1 MKLGFHYGERVAVL
15 PATIAAH
22 LHKASK
28 KDITVL
34 LTLATEPVAQVD
46 LVAAKNVIAARG
58 EYTAAEI
65 DAALAFWRG
74 TGVVTLDEHEEAAV
88 VVAPTKAD
96 VPIAPQVIAEKGLPA
111 YSTEELSSILARRT
125 ELSQLIDD
133 CQQAFGKIFNTN
145 EIGIIAGLADYLG
158 LDGEYILL
166 LLSHCTRMEK
176 KSLRYV
182 EKMAIT
188 LHDEGIH
195 DARILEERLHR
206 IEVMA
211 SATGRIRAMFGISS
225 RALTA
230 KEKAML
236 ENWLCTMQYGDAIL
250 QKAYEIT
257 VDSIGKSSL
266 PYANTILERWYAEG
280 YRTIEDIDAAIADY
294 RRKKN
299 EGKGSFDVDDFFEAA
314 LARTYGE

>member
-15 PATIAAH
+15 PAAIAAH

-28 KDITVL
+28 KDIAVL

-46 LVAAKNVIAARG
+46 LDAAKNVIAARG

-74 TGVVTLDEHEEAAV
+74 TGVVSVDEDEDGAPAASV
-88 VVAPTKAD
+88 PVQTAVPT
-96 VPIAPQVIAEKGLPA
+96 APQVIAEKGLPT
-111 YSTEELSSILARRT
+111 YNTEELSSILARRK

-166 LLSHCTRMEK
+166 LLTHCRNMEK

-182 EKMAIT
+182 EKMAIA

-195 DARILEERLHR
+195 DAKNLEERLQN
-206 IEVMA
+206 IETMA
-211 SATGRIRAMFGISS
+211 KATGRVRAIFGITS
-225 RALTA
+225 RALTG

-236 ENWLCTMQYGDAIL
+236 ESWLCKMKYGEEMLTRAYELTVDAI
-250 QKAYEIT
+250 
-257 VDSIGKSSL
+257 GKPSM
-266 PYANTILERWYAEG
+266 PYANKILERWFANG
-280 YRTIEDIDAAIADY
+280 YKSVEDVEKALADY
-294 RRKKN
+294 KSKKN
-299 EGKGSFDVDDFFEAA
+299 GGSSFDVDEFFEAA
-314 LARTYGE
+314 LRRTYN

>member
-1 MKLGFHYGERVAVL
+1 
-15 PATIAAH
+15 
-22 LHKASK
+22 
-28 KDITVL
+28 VL
-34 LTLATEPVAQVD
+34 LALAAEPLCRMD
-46 LVAAKNVIAARG
+46 LEAAKKSVGGRLSLSADEVGAAV
-58 EYTAAEI
+58 
-65 DAALAFWRG
+65 AFWRG
-74 TGVVTLDEHEEAAV
+74 TGLIAFDDAEVSG
-88 VVAPTKAD
+88 APG
-96 VPIAPQVIAEKGLPA
+96 APVEQKPQPLVIADKGLPA
-111 YSTEELSSILARRT
+111 YSGSELSEVLERRGELAA
-125 ELSQLIDD
+125 LIDE
-133 CQQAFGKIFNTN
+133 CQRVFGKIFNTK
-145 EIGIIAGLADYLG
+145 EVAVVAGLLDYLG

-166 LLSHCTRMEK
+166 LLSHCLSMEK

-211 SATGRIRAMFGISS
+211 SATGKIRTMFGISS

-236 ENWLCTMQYGDAIL
+236 ENWLCTMQYGDDVL
-250 QKAYEIT
+250 QRAYEIT
-257 VDSIGKSSL
+257 VDSIGKPSL

-280 YRTIEDIDAAIADY
+280 YRTIEDVDAAIADY
-294 RRKKN
+294 KRKKN

-314 LARTYGE
+314 LARTYGEKT